1 VADVAAGLPAADLSV
16 RIAKSYVGERA
27 VPIVRGCVQ
36 MHGGVGVT

>member
-1 VADVAAGLPAADLSV
+1 M

-27 VPIVRGCVQ
+27 VRIVQGCVQ